1 LAGLHPADIMGRMHD
16 LAIIGGGPAGL
27 LTARRCAEAGL
38 DVILL
43 EEHTEIGEPTHC
55 TGIISL
61 QTAALAKI
69 PNEIVLGR
77 LQRARLVSPGGATCD
92 VRWTSAGSEEI
103 LVVDRARFDR
113 GLAEQALR
121 AGAAIR
127 TCARVDGIDVGA
139 QAVTLEADG
148 GRVPARACVLACGV
162 SYRLHRQLGFGLP
175 AQVLH
180 TAQVEVDAEPAE
192 AVELYFGR
200 EVAPDGFL
208 WAVPIRRGDRPG
220 LKLGAL
226 ARGDAGRYL
235 SRFVER
241 PETRARLRSA
251 PGRRMIRRLLPLEPA
266 PQTAGDRVLLVGDA
280 GGFTKPTTGGGIYY
294 SLLTASLAADTLI
307 EGFQAGRLDAE
318 FLARYESR
326 WAAELGADL
335 RVSSWLRQFLTRCRD
350 SEIDG
355 LVRALASDSM
365 QSVIHRTARFN
376 RHRDVILALLRE
388 PGIASL
394 LLKSLFR

>member
-1 LAGLHPADIMGRMHD
+1 MHD
-16 LAIIGGGPAGL
+16 LAIVGGGPAGL

-43 EEHTEIGEPTHC
+43 EEHAEIGEPTHC

-77 LQRARLVSPGGATCD
+77 LQRARLVSPGGAACD
-92 VRWTSAGSEEI
+92 VRWTGAGSEEI
-103 LVVDRARFDR
+103 LVVDRARFDQ

-127 TCARVDGIDVGA
+127 TGARVDGIDVGA
-139 QAVTLEADG
+139 QGVTLEADG

-175 AQVLH
+175 AQVVH
-180 TAQVEVDAEPAE
+180 TAQVEVDAEPTE

-226 ARGDAGRYL
+226 ARGDAGAYL
-235 SRFVER
+235 RRFVER
-241 PETRARLRSA
+241 TKVWARLRST
-251 PGRRMIRRLLPLEPA
+251 PGRMIRRLLPLGPA

-326 WAAELGADL
+326 WSAELGADL

-350 SEIDG
+350 AEIDG
-355 LVRALASDSM
+355 LVRALASESM
-365 QSVIHRTARFN
+365 QSVIRRTVRFN

>member
-1 LAGLHPADIMGRMHD
+1 
-16 LAIIGGGPAGL
+16 
-27 LTARRCAEAGL
+27 
-38 DVILL
+38 VILL
-43 EEHTEIGEPTHC
+43 EEHAEIGTPTHC
-55 TGIISL
+55 TGIVSL
-61 QTAALAKI
+61 ETAALAKI
-69 PNEIVLGR
+69 PDDIVLGR
-77 LQRARLVSPGGATCD
+77 LERARLVSPGGDSCE
-92 VRWTSAGSEEI
+92 VNWTASGSEGI
-103 LVVDRARFDR
+103 LVMDRGQFDR
-113 GLAEQALR
+113 DLAEKAQR

-127 TCARVDGIDVGA
+127 TGARVDAVEVDAQGVTLDVGG
-139 QAVTLEADG
+139 QDIT
-148 GRVPARACVLACGV
+148 ARACVLACGV

-175 AQVLH
+175 AQVVH
-180 TAQVEVDAEPAE
+180 TAQVEVDAEPTE

-200 EVAPDGFL
+200 EVAPEGFL

-226 ARGDAGRYL
+226 ARGDAGAYL
-235 SRFVER
+235 SRFIER
-241 PETRARLRSA
+241 PKVWARLRST
-251 PGRRMIRRLLPLEPA
+251 PGRMIRRLLPLEPA
-266 PQTAGDRVLLVGDA
+266 PQTAGDRILLVGDA

-326 WAAELGADL
+326 WAADLGADL

-350 SEIDG
+350 AEIDG
-355 LVRALASDSM
+355 LIRALASDSM
-365 QSVIHRTARFN
+365 QSVIHRTASFN

>member
-1 LAGLHPADIMGRMHD
+1 MHD
-16 LAIIGGGPAGL
+16 LAIVGGGPAGL

-38 DVILL
+38 DAILF
-43 EEHTEIGEPTHC
+43 EEHAKIGEPTHC

-69 PNEIVLGR
+69 PSEIVLGR
-77 LQRARLVSPGGATCD
+77 LQRARLVSPSGAVCD
-92 VRWTSAGSEEI
+92 VSWPGAGSEEI

-113 GLAEQALR
+113 SLAEQALR

-127 TCARVDGIDVGA
+127 TGARVDGIDVGA
-139 QAVTLEADG
+139 QGVTLEADG

-175 AQVLH
+175 AQVVH
-180 TAQVEVDAEPAE
+180 TAQVEVDAEPTDE
-192 AVELYFGR
+192 VELHFGR

-226 ARGDAGRYL
+226 ARGDAGAYL
-235 SRFVER
+235 SRFLER
-241 PETRARLRSA
+241 SKIRARLRSA
-251 PGRRMIRRLLPLEPA
+251 PGRVIRRLLPLEPA

-318 FLARYESR
+318 FLTRYENR
-326 WAAELGADL
+326 WAAELSADL

-350 SEIDG
+350 AEIDG
-355 LVRALASDSM
+355 LVRALGSDSM

-376 RHRDVILALLRE
+376 RHRGVILALLRE

-394 LLKSLFR
+394 LLRSLFR

>member
-1 LAGLHPADIMGRMHD
+1 MHD
-16 LAIIGGGPAGL
+16 LAIVGGGPAGL

-43 EEHTEIGEPTHC
+43 EEHAEIGEPTHC

-69 PNEIVLGR
+69 PNEIDLGR
-77 LQRARLVSPGGATCD
+77 LQRARLVSPGGAVCD
-92 VRWTSAGSEEI
+92 VRWTGAGREEI

-113 GLAEQALR
+113 GLAEQAMR

-127 TCARVDGIDVGA
+127 TGARVDGIDVGA
-139 QAVTLEADG
+139 QGVTLEADG

-175 AQVLH
+175 AQVVH
-180 TAQVEVDAEPAE
+180 TAQVEVDAEPTE

-226 ARGDAGRYL
+226 ARGDAGAYL
-235 SRFVER
+235 SRFAER
-241 PETRARLRSA
+241 PKVWARLRSA
-251 PGRRMIRRLLPLEPA
+251 PGRMIRRLLPLEPA

-350 SEIDG
+350 AEIDG

-365 QSVIHRTARFN
+365 QAVIHRTATFN

>member
-1 LAGLHPADIMGRMHD
+1 MPD
-16 LAIIGGGPAGL
+16 LAIVGGGPAGL

-38 DVILL
+38 EVVVL
-43 EEHTEIGEPTHC
+43 EEHAEIGAPTHC
-55 TGIISL
+55 TGIVSL
-61 QTAALAKI
+61 ATAALAKI
-69 PNEIVLGR
+69 PDDIILGR
-77 LQRARLVSPGGATCD
+77 LQLARLVSPGGAACE
-92 VRWTSAGSEEI
+92 VRWAASGSEEI
-103 LVVDRARFDR
+103 LVVDRAQFDR
-113 GLAEQALR
+113 GLADQARR
-121 AGAAIR
+121 AGAVIR
-127 TCARVDGIDVGA
+127 AGTRVDAIDVRAGDVRLDA
-139 QAVTLEADG
+139 G
-148 GRVPARACVLACGV
+148 GEPLSARACVLACGV
-162 SYRLHRQLGFGLP
+162 SYRLHRQLGFALS
-175 AQVLH
+175 AQMVH
-180 TAQVEVDAEPAE
+180 TAQIEVDAEPTE
-192 AVELYFGR
+192 TVELYFGR

-226 ARGDAGRYL
+226 ARGDAGARL
-235 SRFVER
+235 SRFLAR
-241 PETRARLRSA
+241 PGVSARLRSA
-251 PGRRMIRRLLPLEPA
+251 PGPMIRRLLPLEPA

-326 WAAELGADL
+326 WEAELGADL

-350 SEIDG
+350 AEIDG
-355 LVRALASDSM
+355 LVRALASDSV

-388 PGIASL
+388 PGIAAL
-394 LLKSLFR
+394 LFKSLFR

>member
-1 LAGLHPADIMGRMHD
+1 M
-16 LAIIGGGPAGL
+16 
-27 LTARRCAEAGL
+27 T
-38 DVILL
+38 
-43 EEHTEIGEPTHC
+43 
-55 TGIISL
+55 L
-61 QTAALAKI
+61 Q
-69 PNEIVLGR
+69 
-77 LQRARLVSPGGATCD
+77 
-92 VRWTSAGSEEI
+92 
-103 LVVDRARFDR
+103 
-113 GLAEQALR
+113 
-121 AGAAIR
+121 
-127 TCARVDGIDVGA
+127 
-139 QAVTLEADG
+139 ADG

-175 AQVLH
+175 AQVVH
-180 TAQVEVDAEPAE
+180 TAQVEVDAEPTE
-192 AVELYFGR
+192 TVELYFGR

-226 ARGDAGRYL
+226 ARGNAGAYL

-241 PETRARLRSA
+241 PKIRARLRST
-251 PGRRMIRRLLPLEPA
+251 PGRMIRRLLPLEPA

-294 SLLTASLAADTLI
+294 SMLTASLAADTLI

-350 SEIDG
+350 AEIDG